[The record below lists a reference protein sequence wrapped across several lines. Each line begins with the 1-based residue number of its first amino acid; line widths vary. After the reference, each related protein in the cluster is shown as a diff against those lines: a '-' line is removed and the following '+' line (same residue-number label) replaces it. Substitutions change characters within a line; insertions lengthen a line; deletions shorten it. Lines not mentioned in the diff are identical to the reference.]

1 MAAKATY
8 TPVKL
13 TAAGN
18 IRAAAGKLTSLIV
31 NNPSGGA
38 LTVVVHDATA
48 GTTGEVFQVS
58 VPTLDCRI
66 LNFSPPL
73 PFATGIRCGTLGAG
87 LIVTGAFVD

>member
-1 MAAKATY
+1 MTVKVEYA
-8 TPVKL
+8 PVRL

-38 LTVVVHDATA
+38 LTVKLNDATS
-48 GTTGEVFQVS
+48 GTGSDVFEVS

-66 LNFSPPL
+66 LNFNPPL
-73 PFATGIRCGTLGAG
+73 LFSTGIRCGTVGAG
-87 LIVTGAFVD
+87 LIITGTFVD